1 MSWLYSQALVAE
13 FLEAN
18 SLDGE
23 PCAQL
28 NVMPTQ
34 RPFWRKDKT
43 MDVLSLSPFGATW
56 KPLTARRG
64 EELLTWYL
72 AGFHARTSALL
83 DLAPASMVRAADC
96 GVNSNA
102 SLARYDHDTHSWR
115 TPQLSL
121 LGGSELYSET
131 WPRWGL
137 MRDGECWEQST
148 LAPRTNGTES
158 GLWQTPVADDAINR
172 LSGKF
177 NSRGEPKLSAQV
189 KMWPTPD
196 AHCWKTAPRGN
207 GTGGGEM
214 LSNTLAVRWPK
225 PRANDAEKRGN
236 FDAQNPRNGLPA
248 AVKRYMTP
256 TASIGTKCGGR
267 HKGKADTLASQIAD
281 LERMQQTSTGQL
293 NPPWV
298 EWLMGWPIGWT
309 DLKPLAMAKFH
320 EWQQQHGG
328 F

>member
-1 MSWLYSQALVAE
+1 
-13 FLEAN
+13 
-18 SLDGE
+18 
-23 PCAQL
+23 
-28 NVMPTQ
+28 
-34 RPFWRKDKT
+34 
-43 MDVLSLSPFGATW
+43 
-56 KPLTARRG
+56 
-64 EELLTWYL
+64 
-72 AGFHARTSALL
+72 
-83 DLAPASMVRAADC
+83 
-96 GVNSNA
+96 
-102 SLARYDHDTHSWR
+102 
-115 TPQLSL
+115 
-121 LGGSELYSET
+121 
-131 WPRWGL
+131 
-137 MRDGECWEQST
+137 
-148 LAPRTNGTES
+148 
-158 GLWQTPVADDAINR
+158 
-172 LSGKF
+172 
-177 NSRGEPKLSAQV
+177 
-189 KMWPTPD
+189 
-196 AHCWKTAPRGN
+196 
-207 GTGGGEM
+207 M

-309 DLKPLAMAKFH
+309 DLKPLAMARFH

>member
-1 MSWLYSQALVAE
+1 M
-13 FLEAN
+13 
-18 SLDGE
+18 
-23 PCAQL
+23 
-28 NVMPTQ
+28 
-34 RPFWRKDKT
+34 
-43 MDVLSLSPFGATW
+43 
-56 KPLTARRG
+56 
-64 EELLTWYL
+64 
-72 AGFHARTSALL
+72 
-83 DLAPASMVRAADC
+83 
-96 GVNSNA
+96 
-102 SLARYDHDTHSWR
+102 YDRDTHSWK
-115 TPQLSL
+115 TAQCSL
-121 LGGSELYSET
+121 FADLIECSPTL
-131 WPRWGL
+131 PRWGSI
-137 MRDGECWEQST
+137 RNGELFQRPTWER
-148 LAPRTNGTES
+148 RTCENAS

-196 AHCWKTAPRGN
+196 AHCWKTGPRGN

-236 FDAQNPRNGLPA
+236 FDTQNPRNGLPA

-298 EWLMGWPIGWT
+298 EWLMGWPSGWT